1 MRVRRAVT
9 RVHGKTR
16 PALIYGRA
24 GRAVLRCSLLVQ
36 TSRLEPPSSG
46 EESSCVRE
54 AEWKP
59 HCGWPGGSDCM
70 QPTFLTLR
78 GSKWNRHSRRAAPS
92 GAENVD
98 AALPPGCVREA
109 EWKPHCGW
117 PGGSDCMQ
125 PTFLT
130 LRGSKWNRHSRR
142 AAPSGAENVEAALP
156 PGCVREAVWKSA
168 QPPAYLKIFRQIIAT
183 PASAMP
189 IRHFTVIFSLKNM
202 RHIISDSISE
212 PP

>member
-1 MRVRRAVT
+1 MEA
-9 RVHGKTR
+9 
-16 PALIYGRA
+16 AL
-24 GRAVLRCSLLVQ
+24 
-36 TSRLEPPSSG
+36 PPG
-46 EESSCVRE
+46 CVRE
-54 AEWKP
+54 AVWKP
-59 HCGWPGGSDCM
+59 HCSWPGGSGYIAM
-70 QPTFLTLR
+70 LPRRANVQTR
-78 GSKWNRHSRRAAPS
+78 AAHQSARKMWNRHSRRAAPS

-109 EWKPHCGW
+109 E
-117 PGGSDCMQ
+117 
-125 PTFLT
+125 
-130 LRGSKWNRHSRR
+130 
-142 AAPSGAENVEAALP
+142 
-156 PGCVREAVWKSA
+156 WKSA

>member
-1 MRVRRAVT
+1 MAGRVVLYCNDANSFNRPDSSRPQAARKMWKRHCRRVACAKRSGSRT
-9 RVHGKTR
+9 
-16 PALIYGRA
+16 AAGRA
-24 GRAVLRCSLLVQ
+24 GRTVCNQHFLLCAAASG
-36 TSRLEPPSSG
+36 TGTAGEPPQAARKMWKPALPPG
-46 EESSCVRE
+46 CVRG
-54 AEWKP
+54 AVWKL
-59 HCGWPGGSDCM
+59 HCGWPGGSGCIAM
-70 QPTFLTLR
+70 LPTRANVQT
-78 GSKWNRHSRRAAPS
+78 RAAPS

-109 EWKPHCGW
+109 E
-117 PGGSDCMQ
+117 
-125 PTFLT
+125 
-130 LRGSKWNRHSRR
+130 
-142 AAPSGAENVEAALP
+142 
-156 PGCVREAVWKSA
+156 WKSA

>member
-1 MRVRRAVT
+1 
-9 RVHGKTR
+9 
-16 PALIYGRA
+16 
-24 GRAVLRCSLLVQ
+24 
-36 TSRLEPPSSG
+36 
-46 EESSCVRE
+46 
-54 AEWKP
+54 
-59 HCGWPGGSDCM
+59 
-70 QPTFLTLR
+70 
-78 GSKWNRHSRRAAPS
+78 
-92 GAENVD
+92 
-98 AALPPGCVREA
+98 
-109 EWKPHCGW
+109 
-117 PGGSDCMQ
+117 MQ

>member
-1 MRVRRAVT
+1 M
-9 RVHGKTR
+9 
-16 PALIYGRA
+16 
-24 GRAVLRCSLLVQ
+24 
-36 TSRLEPPSSG
+36 
-46 EESSCVRE
+46 RE

-59 HCGWPGGSDCM
+59 HCGWPGGSGCIAMLLDA
-70 QPTFLTLR
+70 PT
-78 GSKWNRHSRRAAPS
+78 SRVEPPPS
-92 GAENVD
+92 GAENVE

-117 PGGSDCMQ
+117 PVRSGCIEMM
-125 PTFLT
+125 PI
-130 LRGSKWNRHSRR
+130 HSIVQTR
-142 AAPSGAENVEAALP
+142 AAPSGAENVEAALR